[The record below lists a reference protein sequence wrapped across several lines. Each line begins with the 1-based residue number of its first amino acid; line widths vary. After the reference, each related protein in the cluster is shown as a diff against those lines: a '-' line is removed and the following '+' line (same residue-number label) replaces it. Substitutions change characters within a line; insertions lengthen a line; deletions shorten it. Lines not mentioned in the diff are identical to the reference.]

1 MDDPTSATP
10 PRYSRVLPPRC
21 PHCDRTWTTRL
32 EHVMRGDLVTST
44 WICSCGANWRA
55 ERDLAARQADD
66 TRCSKTAMAIED
78 LRELVTALDR
88 RLPHV
93 NARREHVVAGMSA
106 SLREQAIE
114 RIARLEE
121 TSEESGAALRSPMNP
136 LLGPS

>member
-21 PHCDRTWTTRL
+21 PQCDRSGTTRL

-44 WICSCGANWRA
+44 WACSCGANWPA
-55 ERDLAARQADD
+55 ERDLAAPQPAVSR
-66 TRCSKTAMAIED
+66 RSRTATVIED
-78 LRELVTALDR
+78 LRELVAALDR
-88 RLPHV
+88 RLPHF
-93 NARREHVVAGMSA
+93 NARREHLVAGMSA

-121 TSEESGAALRSPMNP
+121 RSEESGAALRSPMKN